1 MSVHPKDEIVPGKR
15 VFLIMVALVA
25 TMFAVVAC
33 SEEVIPTQ
41 EPVEFHPTAA
51 AEFDRPDSSG
61 NSEPDTEA
69 ADTTGGDADAG
80 KNAFVSCSS
89 CHSTG
94 DNTVVGPGLQGV
106 YARAATRTSLDAEA
120 YLEESMRDPGAFIV
134 DSFPA
139 VMPSFSYFSDEDVDN
154 LIAYLKTLE

>member
-1 MSVHPKDEIVPGKR
+1 VPGKR
-15 VFLIMVALVA
+15 VYLLMVALVA
-25 TMFAVVAC
+25 TMFVIVAC
-33 SEEVIPTQ
+33 TEEVIPTQ

-51 AEFDRPDSSG
+51 AEIDRPDSSG
-61 NSEPDTEA
+61 DSAPAEEA
-69 ADTTGGDADAG
+69 PAATGGDADAG

-94 DNTVVGPGLQGV
+94 DNTVVGPGLQGI
-106 YARAATRTSLDAEA
+106 YERAASRTSLSADE
-120 YLEESMRDPGAFIV
+120 YIEESIRNPGAFVV

-154 LIAYLKTLE
+154 MIAYLKTLE

>member
-41 EPVEFHPTAA
+41 EPVEFHPT
-51 AEFDRPDSSG
+51 
-61 NSEPDTEA
+61 
-69 ADTTGGDADAG
+69 G
-80 KNAFVSCSS
+80 KNAFVSGSS

-139 VMPSFSYFSDEDVDN
+139 VMPSFSYFSDED
-154 LIAYLKTLE
+154 